1 MHLKNEQYRFEKYL
15 LNIHSTFF
23 FKKTITFIKA
33 LIIRCTWDH
42 EKTGNADHSNNR
54 PT

>member
-23 FKKTITFIKA
+23 FKK
-33 LIIRCTWDH
+33 
-42 EKTGNADHSNNR
+42 NNNLYKSIDN
-54 PT
+54 